1 MPPVATAAAIAVTL
15 AAIVASTSGA
25 DSAKDSPAVAA
36 TNTDAKIDAKT
47 DSGKKDDAA
56 PAKPPKLGILMNE
69 SRALPGYN
77 LINASGKKTYL
88 FDNEG
93 RVVHTWTSEHNSS
106 VAAYLLENG
115 HLFRPAEAEK
125 RKQGFQGPAI
135 GGRIQEFDWDG
146 NLVWDFEYHSDKRL
160 PHHDAIKLP
169 NGNALLICWEWID
182 DKEAIAMGRREET
195 VKDSHLQPD
204 CLVEIKPTGKT
215 TGEVV
220 WEWRSWDHLIQ
231 DRDKTK
237 PNYGNVS
244 EHPELF
250 DVNFIHGEDD
260 QVSKM
265 MTTTAGIAKL
275 KTLGYVGGTPTPTA
289 DDKKD
294 APKDDAAKKDADKKD
309 ADKKDASKDG
319 DKKDATVGQASQPV
333 GPTGRNGDKDKI
345 DSGKKDTGKKV
356 ADKTNADKSAEKDDQ
371 SKPPAKDAAKKDQP
385 RGPRKEA
392 DWMHM
397 NAVDYNEDLD
407 QIVVSSP
414 HFSEVFIIDHST
426 TTEQAKGH
434 TGGRWGKGGDILYR
448 WGNPRAYRNG
458 TKADQRLYFQHNVQW
473 IRKGLHG
480 EGHLLVFNN
489 GSGRK
494 PDEYSSV
501 DEFVPP
507 TDKSGNYIREEG
519 APFGPEKA
527 LWSYSAPNKK
537 DFYSFFISGVERL
550 PNGNTLIDS
559 GSSGTVFEITPEGET
574 IWKFANPLKNPM
586 GPGGPPGGGPPKLV
600 EVFNGFIRDQM
611 GMKEEQRKKLDEIDK
626 DLIGKVERALTP
638 EQRKIL
644 AEPIDFD
651 FSKFPLPGEFL
662 STFKR
667 EKLKL
672 TEAQTKEMADIQ
684 KDLDAKLDK
693 LLTDDQK
700 HQIEEFKKSPFAPGP
715 GGGPASG
722 GPGGPGPGRGPG
734 GPRVAGGPGGPGAG
748 GGPPGGG
755 PGGRM
760 GNVLFRAVRYPLDY
774 PAFAGKDLK
783 PGKTLIELQE
793 EFDKEKSKADAAA
806 KEKMAADSK

>member
-1 MPPVATAAAIAVTL
+1 MPVAVIGIAIAAAL
-15 AAIVASTSGA
+15 ASTAGA
-25 DSAKDSPAVAA
+25 DTSPDPAKKVDVKA
-36 TNTDAKIDAKT
+36 DAKPAAKSDSATKDASTKN
-47 DSGKKDDAA
+47 DDAPP
-56 PAKPPKLGILMNE
+56 PAKLGVLIND

-88 FDNEG
+88 FDNDG

-106 VAAYLLENG
+106 VASYLLENG
-115 HLFRPAEAEK
+115 HLFRPCEAEN
-125 RKQGFQGPAI
+125 RKQGFQGPAVC
-135 GGRIQEFDWDG
+135 GRIQEFDWDG

-182 DKEAIAMGRREET
+182 ENEAIAQGRRPET

-244 EHPELF
+244 DHPELF
-250 DVNFIHGEDD
+250 DVNFIHGEED
-260 QVSKM
+260 QVSKLM
-265 MTTTAGIAKL
+265 ATKDGQDKL
-275 KTLGYVGGTPTPTA
+275 KTLGYIGTSPPPGGDKKPA
-289 DDKKD
+289 DKDGDKRDATNKDADKKD
-294 APKDDAAKKDADKKD
+294 PDKKDGDKKD
-309 ADKKDASKDG
+309 ADKKDG
-319 DKKDATVGQASQPV
+319 DKKDAP
-333 GPTGRNGDKDKI
+333 
-345 DSGKKDTGKKV
+345 
-356 ADKTNADKSAEKDDQ
+356 
-371 SKPPAKDAAKKDQP
+371 KPAQP

-397 NAVDYNEDLD
+397 NAVDYNADLD

-414 HFSEVFIIDHST
+414 HFSEIFIIDHST
-426 TTEQAKGH
+426 TTAEAKGH
-434 TGGRWGKGGDILYR
+434 KGGRRGKGGDILYR

-458 TKADQRLYFQHNVQW
+458 TRADERLFFQHNVQW
-473 IRKGLHG
+473 IRKGLKG

-494 PDEYSSV
+494 PEEYSSV

-507 TDKSGNYIREEG
+507 TDKDGNYIREEG
-519 APFGPEKA
+519 AAFGPDKA

-550 PNGNTLIDS
+550 PDGNTLINS
-559 GSSGTVFEITPEGET
+559 GASGVVFEITPENET
-574 IWKFANPLKNPM
+574 VWKFANPLKNPM

-600 EVFNGFIRDQM
+600 EVFSGFIRDQLS
-611 GMKEEQRKKLDEIDK
+611 MKEDQRKKLDEVDK
-626 DLIGKVERALTP
+626 ELIAKLEKALTP
-638 EQRKIL
+638 EQKKTL

-651 FSKFPLPGEFL
+651 FSKFPMPGHFL
-662 STFKR
+662 SDFKR

-672 TEAQTKEMADIQ
+672 SEDQTKEMAALQ
-684 KDLDAKLDK
+684 TELDSKLEK
-693 LLTDDQK
+693 ILTDDQK
-700 HQIEEFKKSPFAPGP
+700 HQIEDMKNSPFAPKPGGGPQANNGGPGGPPQGGP
-715 GGGPASG
+715 GGGPGGRPGRG
-722 GPGGPGPGRGPG
+722 GPGGPGPGRG
-734 GPRVAGGPGGPGAG
+734 GPGG
-748 GGPPGGG
+748 GPGG

-760 GNVLFRAVRYPLDY
+760 GNTLFRATRYSLDY
-774 PAFAGKDLK
+774 PAFKGRTLT
-783 PGKTLIELQE
+783 PGKTLVELQQE
-793 EFDKEKSKADAAA
+793 IDKPQPTKTASAA
-806 KEKMAADSK
+806 K